1 MSNVSNLTS
10 KIRKDAEENRDR
22 IISEANEQ
30 KAKILEKR
38 NNQAKALEEEM
49 VQKAEAEAQTRKERV
64 ISGAELQAR
73 NEKLK
78 AKQIIIKEIFE
89 SSVKALSDLDDDKY
103 KAFIK
108 DRILS
113 LDIVGDEV
121 LILNEKG
128 LKIIDASV
136 LSEINNELAS
146 KGKKGAITLSNERGS
161 FQGGFILEK
170 DGIQIN
176 NTFEA
181 LVNSLKEELEL
192 EVAKKLFN

>member
-108 DRILS
+108 DSILS

-128 LKIIDASV
+128 K
-136 LSEINNELAS
+136 
-146 KGKKGAITLSNERGS
+146 
-161 FQGGFILEK
+161 
-170 DGIQIN
+170 
-176 NTFEA
+176 
-181 LVNSLKEELEL
+181 
-192 EVAKKLFN
+192 

>member
-1 MSNVSNLTS
+1 MYCDPPYLVTCASYNEQDGWNETKEKELLDLLDKINNKGVKFALSNVLENKGKSNIILKEWS
-10 KIRKDAEENRDR
+10 KKYNVIHLNNTYGNCNYHAKDKSKN
-22 IISEANEQ
+22 S
-30 KAKILEKR
+30 
-38 NNQAKALEEEM
+38 
-49 VQKAEAEAQTRKERV
+49 T
-64 ISGAELQAR
+64 
-73 NEKLK
+73 
-78 AKQIIIKEIFE
+78 
-89 SSVKALSDLDDDKY
+89 
-103 KAFIK
+103 
-108 DRILS
+108 
-113 LDIVGDEV
+113 DEV

-181 LVNSLKEELEL
+181 LVNSLKEELEF